1 MWLEGVRG
9 HVRSWRMQLSGG
21 QSRCGARARSIVAR
35 AIGRDC
41 DAYGADL
48 GDCRGLRIQE
58 PIVELRNVRV
68 HDRRSRNYP
77 RAFEVADCDRVHHL
91 SQHDC
96 RREEWRPLLKAAE
109 IRHAARPGAC
119 TWTPNQRD
127 PLVFWCSAPWRLWLL
142 LRHQLRQGR
151 PAANAK
157 LVIGIAEMK
166 LDSLWTQVHLG
177 GHLACRPA
185 AGE

>member
-1 MWLEGVRG
+1 MFARGGCNYRAASQGAVRG
-9 HVRSWRMQLSGG
+9 LGRLSLARSGG
-21 QSRCGARARSIVAR
+21 TAIRMEPTLATAGAF
-35 AIGRDC
+35 
-41 DAYGADL
+41 
-48 GDCRGLRIQE
+48 RIQE

-166 LDSLWTQVHLG
+166 LDSLWTQVQLG